1 MAAILGLRGLCMKI
15 VGLVAA
21 LSLIGQAHAASAES
35 KLEYQLRLLDPSARL
50 EQVCDIEAM
59 AQIRREAKEFR
70 PDRAMASALAEP
82 KASAASLE
90 AKGAAFRSKGKWYQ
104 LSYVCQ
110 TSPDQMKV
118 LSFDYKI
125 GAAIPEDRWD
135 GYGLPR

>member
-1 MAAILGLRGLCMKI
+1 MKR

-21 LSLIGQAHAASAES
+21 FVGACTVQAAAAGSGESRMEHSL
-35 KLEYQLRLLDPSARL
+35 KLLDPSARL
-50 EQVCDIEAM
+50 EQVCDMAAM

-70 PDRAMASALAEP
+70 PDRAMASAIAEP
-82 KASAASLE
+82 KAGPTSLE

-110 TSPDQMKV
+110 TTPDQMKV

-125 GAAIPEDRWD
+125 GGAIPEDRWD

>member
-1 MAAILGLRGLCMKI
+1 MRIAVLC
-15 VGLVAA
+15 AS
-21 LSLIGQAHAASAES
+21 LSMVLATASAAAPAENRM
-35 KLEYQLRLLDPSARL
+35 EHQLRMLDPSARL
-50 EQVCDIEAM
+50 EQVCDIAAM

-70 PDRAMASALAEP
+70 PDRAMASAMAEP
-82 KASAASLE
+82 KIGQTSLE

-110 TSPDQMKV
+110 TTPDHMKV

-125 GAAIPEDRWD
+125 GDPIPEDRWD

>member
-1 MAAILGLRGLCMKI
+1 MRI
-15 VGLVAA
+15 VGLFAF
-21 LSLIGQAHAASAES
+21 LSITIAGMTHAASAQNRMEH
-35 KLEYQLRLLDPSARL
+35 QLRLLDPSARL
-50 EQVCDIEAM
+50 EQVCDIAAM

-82 KASAASLE
+82 KAGQTSLE

-110 TSPDQMKV
+110 TTPDHMKV

-125 GAAIPEDRWD
+125 GDPIPEDRWD